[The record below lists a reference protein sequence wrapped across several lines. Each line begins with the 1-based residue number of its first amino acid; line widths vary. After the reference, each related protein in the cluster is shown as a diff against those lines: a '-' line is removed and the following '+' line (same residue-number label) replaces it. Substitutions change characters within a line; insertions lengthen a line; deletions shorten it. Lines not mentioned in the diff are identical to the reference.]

1 MGLTSVHSR
10 KSGAG
15 AGNRGPSDGEAAPHF
30 GEGAV
35 GLGLREWLEALPA
48 GLGERRAAAFDT
60 RLSYPLAGGA
70 ARTIA
75 RRLGHRGYELVAKPT
90 GFVVQ
95 GAQGPSSR
103 ASASGR
109 WPGGRPSL
117 TTRCARPGA
126 CSPGLGLPT
135 PTLVVDL
142 TKLDRNIAAMAGRR
156 AAGVALR
163 PHAKTH
169 KTPEIARRQLQAGA
183 LGLTVATLG
192 EAETFAEAGFDDLFI
207 AYPLWVGDTAK
218 LRRLRAVAEAV
229 HVRVG
234 VDSAEAAAAL
244 GHAAS
249 TAHIEALVEVDCGHH
264 RSGVLPAAAPAV
276 ADACAQAG
284 LEVAGVL
291 TFPGH
296 SYGPGMP
303 ARAAMDEAAALEEAA
318 AGLGAAGHDARV
330 RSGGS
335 TPTRITWWRAWSPSS
350 GPGPTSSTTPNRLPW
365 GPARAKTLP

>member
-1 MGLTSVHSR
+1 M
-10 KSGAG
+10 
-15 AGNRGPSDGEAAPHF
+15 
-30 GEGAV
+30 
-35 GLGLREWLEALPA
+35 
-48 GLGERRAAAFDT
+48 
-60 RLSYPLAGGA
+60 
-70 ARTIA
+70 
-75 RRLGHRGYELVAKPT
+75 
-90 GFVVQ
+90 
-95 GAQGPSSR
+95 
-103 ASASGR
+103 
-109 WPGGRPSL
+109 
-117 TTRCARPGA
+117 
-126 CSPGLGLPT
+126 SPGLGLPT

-142 TKLDRNIAAMAGRR
+142 TKLDRNIAAMAGRAR

-284 LEVAGVL
+284 LEVAGVF

-335 TPTRITWWRAWSPSS
+335 TPSAYHVVAGVVTELRPGTYVFNDAQQVALGTCQSEDLALSAVSTVVSIPGDDRAVLDAGSKVLGADRPAWLEGYGILPDFPQAKVTSLSEHHAVVALAGAPGLLRHGDEVHIVPNHACNAVNLVDELVVVSGGAVIGPWRV
-350 GPGPTSSTTPNRLPW
+350 R
-365 GPARAKTLP
+365 ARGRNT